1 MHGRLRS
8 YVAVQQVLDA
18 NPVSTHVAGGEKD
31 FEDVILPL
39 AEAGY
44 RLACAML
51 HDPQAAQDAVQEA
64 SLRAWRKLA
73 TVKDRG
79 RLRPWFLG
87 IVVNECRNARRLKWM
102 AGVSLGLPAELS
114 IASAEEKVLQGADLR
129 RAVSQL
135 DPRDRLVVVLFFY
148 VDLPL
153 EEVAAVVGTSVGA
166 ARARL
171 YRAVKRLRPDLGIQ
185 EAIQ

>member
-1 MHGRLRS
+1 
-8 YVAVQQVLDA
+8 VQQV
-18 NPVSTHVAGGEKD
+18 VETTHLSRDLAGHEED
-31 FEDVILPL
+31 FEHLILPL
-39 AEAGY
+39 AEPGY

-51 HDPQAAQDAVQEA
+51 HDPHAAQDAVQEA
-64 SLRAWRKLA
+64 SLTAWRKLPG
-73 TVKDRG
+73 VKDRG

-87 IVVNECRNARRLKWM
+87 IVVNECRNSRRLKWV
-102 AGVSLGLPAELS
+102 ADVRLGLPAELS
-114 IASAEEKVLQGADLR
+114 IASAEDRVLQGADLR

-153 EEVAAVVGTSVGA
+153 EEVAAVVGISVGA

>member
-1 MHGRLRS
+1 
-8 YVAVQQVLDA
+8 VQQVVETTS
-18 NPVSTHVAGGEKD
+18 PSSTLAGREKD
-31 FEDVILPL
+31 FERLILPL
-39 AEAGY
+39 AEPGY

-64 SLRAWRKLA
+64 SLTAWRKLSG
-73 TVKDRG
+73 VRDRG

-87 IVVNECRNARRLKWM
+87 IVVNECRNSRRLKWV
-102 AGVSLGLPAELS
+102 ADVNLGLPAKLT

-135 DPRDRLVVVLFFY
+135 DPRDRLVVILFFY

-153 EEVAAVVGTSVGA
+153 DEVATVVGSSVGA

-171 YRAVKRLRPDLGIQ
+171 YRAVKRLRPDLEIQ
-185 EAIQ
+185 EALK

>member
-1 MHGRLRS
+1 
-8 YVAVQQVLDA
+8 VQHVLEV
-18 NPVSTHVAGGEKD
+18 NPLSTPLAGGEKD
-31 FEDVILPL
+31 FEDLILPL
-39 AEAGY
+39 ADTGY
-44 RLACAML
+44 RLACAIL

-64 SLRAWRKLA
+64 SLRAWRKLPG
-73 TVKDRG
+73 VRDRA

-87 IVVNECRNARRLKWM
+87 IVVNECRNSRRLKWV
-102 AGVSLGLPAELS
+102 ADVSLGLPAQLS
-114 IASAEEKVLQGADLR
+114 IASSEERVLQGADLR

-135 DPRDRLVVVLFFY
+135 VPRDRLVVVLFFF

-166 ARARL
+166 TRARL

-185 EAIQ
+185 EALQ

>member
-1 MHGRLRS
+1 
-8 YVAVQQVLDA
+8 VQHVLDV
-18 NPVSTHVAGGEKD
+18 NPLSTPLAGGEKD
-31 FEDVILPL
+31 FEDLILPL
-39 AEAGY
+39 AESGY

-64 SLRAWRKLA
+64 SLRAWRKLPG
-73 TVKDRG
+73 VRDRG

-87 IVVNECRNARRLKWM
+87 IVVNECRNSRRLKWA

-114 IASAEEKVLQGADLR
+114 IASAEEQVLQGADLR
-129 RAVSQL
+129 RAVNQL
-135 DPRDRLVVVLFFY
+135 DPRDRLVVVLFFF

-166 ARARL
+166 TRARL

-185 EAIQ
+185 EALR

>member
-1 MHGRLRS
+1 LQT
-8 YVAVQQVLDA
+8 AVGVTPLSPA
-18 NPVSTHVAGGEKD
+18 IAGGEKD
-31 FEDVILPL
+31 FEDLILPL
-39 AEAGY
+39 TEAGY

-64 SLRAWRKLA
+64 SLRAWRKLPG
-73 TVKDRG
+73 VRDRG

-87 IVVNECRNARRLKWM
+87 IVVNECRNSRRLKWV
-102 AGVSLGLPAELS
+102 AGVTLGLPAELS

-135 DPRDRLVVVLFFY
+135 DTRDRLVVVLFFF

-166 ARARL
+166 TRARL

-185 EAIQ
+185 EALQ